1 MSGVADAARLAAG
14 TLQPGKYADIVAI
27 EGSPIASIDDTERRR
42 KPVSNNPSLTGSP
55 DSD

>member
-1 MSGVADAARLAAG
+1 
-14 TLQPGKYADIVAI
+14 LQPGKYADIVAI
-27 EGSPIASIDDTERRR
+27 EGSLIASIDDTERRR